1 MIILYFL
8 SNIMENNEKSM
19 STTESDKDE
28 EIMDTQDSY
37 VLTLSQKAVTESQ
50 SDNSENEFHETLFE
64 ECSQVC

>member
-1 MIILYFL
+1 
-8 SNIMENNEKSM
+8 M

-50 SDNSENEFHETLFE
+50 STNPENEYHETLFE